1 MKKFT
6 ALLLAAVMLL
16 AVLTACSSKTS
27 TSSQTAS
34 ASVSGTD
41 ASASSAAASAS
52 TAAASASSA
61 ASSSAAAS
69 AAGSADSDYAKVK
82 AKGTA
87 VVGITDFAPMDYKD
101 DSGNWTGFD
110 AELATQVFD
119 QMGLKVEFL
128 EIDWDN
134 KILELNSG
142 NIDCVWNGMTLT
154 DEVLNSMSCTD
165 PYVLNA
171 QVVVMDSSKIKD
183 GMTADDVKD
192 LNFAVEAGSAG
203 DTTASDAG
211 FNVTQVSSQANALME
226 VAAGT
231 SDACVID
238 LTMAKAMTGAGTSY
252 PNLAVAF
259 ELTNEE
265 YGIGFRQ
272 GSDMTAMVN
281 DILAQY
287 REDGTLQKLADKYG
301 LSLADA
307 K

>member
-6 ALLLAAVMLL
+6 ALLLAAVLL
-16 AVLTACSSKTS
+16 VAALSACSAKT
-27 TSSQTAS
+27 QTAS
-34 ASVSGTD
+34 SAAS
-41 ASASSAAASAS
+41 ASASSAP
-52 TAAASASSA
+52 A
-61 ASSSAAAS
+61 ASSSAASASAS
-69 AAGSADSDYAKVK
+69 AAASSAASASAASSADSDYAKVK
-82 AKGTA
+82 AKGTV

-110 AELATQVFD
+110 AELATQVFEK
-119 QMGLKVEFL
+119 MGLKVEFL

-134 KILELNSG
+134 KILELNAG
-142 NIDCVWNGMTLT
+142 DIDCVWNGMTLT

-203 DTTASDAG
+203 DGAASDAG

-231 SDACVID
+231 SDATVID

-252 PNLAVAF
+252 PNLAVAL

-281 DILAQY
+281 DILGQL
-287 REDGTLQKLADKYG
+287 RDDGSLQKLADKYG
-301 LSLADA
+301 LSLAE
-307 K
+307 KK

>member
-6 ALLLAAVMLL
+6 ALLLAAVLL
-16 AVLTACSSKTS
+16 VAALSACSAKT
-27 TSSQTAS
+27 QTAS
-34 ASVSGTD
+34 SAAST
-41 ASASSAAASAS
+41 ASASSAPAASAS
-52 TAAASASSA
+52 ASAASASASASAAASSA
-61 ASSSAAAS
+61 ASAS
-69 AAGSADSDYAKVK
+69 AASSADSDYAKVK
-82 AKGTA
+82 AKGTV

-110 AELATQVFD
+110 AELATQVFEK
-119 QMGLKVEFL
+119 MGLKVEFL

-134 KILELNSG
+134 KILELNAG
-142 NIDCVWNGMTLT
+142 DIDCVWNGMTLT

-203 DTTASDAG
+203 DGAASDAG

-231 SDACVID
+231 SDATVID

-252 PNLAVAF
+252 PNLAVAL

-281 DILAQY
+281 DILGQL
-287 REDGTLQKLADKYG
+287 RDDGSLQKLADKYG
-301 LSLADA
+301 LSLAE
-307 K
+307 KK